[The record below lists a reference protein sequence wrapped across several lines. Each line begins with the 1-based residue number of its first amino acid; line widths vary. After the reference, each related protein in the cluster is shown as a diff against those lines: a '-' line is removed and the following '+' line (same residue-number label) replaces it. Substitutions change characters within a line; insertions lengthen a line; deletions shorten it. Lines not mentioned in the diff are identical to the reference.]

1 MWLLFGDVPLKVV
14 FSGKPTR
21 INCFL
26 QSSQE
31 WSSHPSLNYNQ
42 TSITGRKLTLPLW
55 HLNKTNVSVEC
66 RDSEPERIP
75 LHQEMSHNFSI
86 ELFAASFQLLRRLPR
101 LSGIHWPW
109 FALSNQQDHLLPRGK
124 STLLHTSACANWKDL
139 LLSFQRDLVVCAAK
153 FESFNY

>member
-1 MWLLFGDVPLKVV
+1 M

-75 LHQEMSHNFSI
+75 LHQEMLHNFII
-86 ELFAASFQLLRRLPR
+86 ELFAASLQRLRRLPR

-109 FALSNQQDHLLPRGK
+109 CALSNLQHRLLTRGK
-124 STLLHTSACANWKDL
+124 STLLHTSACANWRDL
-139 LLSFQRDLVVCAAK
+139 LLLFLRDLVVCSAK